1 MQNRLYLDLPWRSFQ
16 TQEKLLRKRFWT
28 PPAEKIATLAAK
40 MNASL
45 QQFLPVNSINS
56 SFFGIVKS
64 IEHARD
70 YLQPSTENAGSL
82 YSLRSLLFVHLR
94 FISVWVR
101 FSIIRPGW
109 LIYVLRAPCWGL
121 NPGHPRSL
129 SFSFWRTALP
139 RREFTKQKH
148 VDSTVIPRNG
158 AVCSFNQWSWK
169 YFVIA
174 VQNCVV

>member
-1 MQNRLYLDLPWRSFQ
+1 MTLISNAGEITPETFLDTTCRENRNISSKDERVSSAV
-16 TQEKLLRKRFWT
+16 
-28 PPAEKIATLAAK
+28 PPC
-40 MNASL
+40 
-45 QQFLPVNSINS
+45 QFY
-56 SFFGIVKS
+56 SFFLVKS

-101 FSIIRPGW
+101 FAIIRPGW

-158 AVCSFNQWSWK
+158 AVCSLINGVES
-169 YFVIA
+169 IL
-174 VQNCVV
+174 